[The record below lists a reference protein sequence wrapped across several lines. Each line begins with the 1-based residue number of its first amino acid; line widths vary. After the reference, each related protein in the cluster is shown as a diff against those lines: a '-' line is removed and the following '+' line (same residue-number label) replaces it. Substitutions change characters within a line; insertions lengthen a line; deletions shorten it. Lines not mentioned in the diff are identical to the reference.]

1 MKWLWI
7 KVRRKIIKNND
18 FAALLRTLTKFN
30 ISVSLHI
37 AASTFI
43 IKP

>member
-18 FAALLRTLTKFN
+18 FAALLRTLTKLIFQFPC
-30 ISVSLHI
+30 ILPQVLL
-37 AASTFI
+37 
-43 IKP
+43 